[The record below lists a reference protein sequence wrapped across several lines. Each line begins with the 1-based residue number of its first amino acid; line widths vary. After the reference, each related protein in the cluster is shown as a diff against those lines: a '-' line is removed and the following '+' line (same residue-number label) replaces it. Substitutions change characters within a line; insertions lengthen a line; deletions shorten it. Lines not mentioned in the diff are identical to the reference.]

1 MKIVKKSAYEPE
13 EHACVVIPVFK
24 GMKLDELWR
33 EFPGLEF
40 PARSRKF
47 KGEIGEAL
55 ACHSLEQQR
64 LFLLVGGGRP
74 GHPPDARKLACKAMA
89 LLHENRVSK
98 AMFYFT
104 APGPYPV
111 EYLRNLADYLHL
123 NNYRFDRY
131 KKKKGRPVDRVQLA
145 FKVPAE
151 TVFKKRSALSG
162 AELRTREVILGE
174 VERARDLVNEVP
186 AKVTPDSMVES
197 FRDSARRHGLKLE
210 VWRKKE
216 LEENAMNGLLAV
228 GASSCCEP
236 ALVILSHAPKSFS
249 RTVALVG
256 KGITFDAGGL
266 NLKPASGMEEMK
278 CDMAGAAVVLGA
290 VNAAAQLGLPVRVLA
305 LAALAENLPGRRAY
319 KPGDIITYANKKTV
333 EIANTDAEG
342 RLILADALIMA
353 ARQKPDMIIELSTLT
368 GAIVTALGDSYAGLM
383 CRDRKLG
390 AGLLRAADSCG
401 ELLWELPLPVEYR
414 ESIVSKV
421 ADLKN
426 ANYNGASSVKAGL
439 FLNEFTGKIPFAH
452 LDIAGTAFLSKP
464 NFCLA
469 AEGATGFGVRLLVEF
484 LQHLDSG
491 LRRGTA
497 RRAPTE

>member
-1 MKIVKKSAYEPE
+1 MKIAKKSAYKPE
-13 EHACVVIPVFK
+13 GHAAVVIPVFR

-47 KGEIGEAL
+47 KGEAGEAL
-55 ACHSLEQQR
+55 ACHALEQQR

-89 LLHENRVSK
+89 LLRENR
-98 AMFYFT
+98 AARALLYFT
-104 APGPYPV
+104 APGPYPA
-111 EYLRNLADYLHL
+111 EYLRNLVDYLHL

-131 KKKKGRPVDRVQLA
+131 KRKKDRSVDRLQL
-145 FKVPAE
+145 
-151 TVFKKRSALSG
+151 VFKKRNSLSG
-162 AELRTREVILGE
+162 AELGAREVILGE
-174 VERARDLVNEVP
+174 VERARDLVNEMP
-186 AKVTPDSMVES
+186 AKVTPDSMVEA

-216 LEENAMNGLLAV
+216 LEANAMNGLLAV

-236 ALVILSHAPKSFS
+236 ALVTLSHAPKNFS

-278 CDMAGAAVVLGA
+278 CDMAGAAAILGA
-290 VNAAAQLGLPVRVLA
+290 VNAAARLGLPVRVLA